1 MNAMQMTS
9 FSMETVA
16 FKKFNMATVHH
27 VLVVG
32 VSHGTTHEV
41 PFIVTI
47 ECKNFVTMVVGV

>member
-1 MNAMQMTS
+1 MQMTS